1 MQRLP
6 SSDEVRASIAQGELR
21 EFVQMAWP
29 TLLPGVQYLSNWH
42 IDVICD
48 HLQAASRG
56 EIRRLIINI
65 PPRMMKSLSVSVFW
79 PAWTWL
85 SQPQTQWLFGSYSL
99 KLALRDAVQMRQVV
113 ESIGHASKTD
123 GTLMERV
130 GYRGL
135 LRLLGQDWTIAE
147 DQNQKGEFTN
157 TAGGGRISTSV
168 TATVTGFGGDVIVAD
183 DPHNALEGNSEV
195 KREEV
200 LNWWDGAIT
209 SRMNQPKKS
218 VRVVI
223 MQRLHEEDLCGHIL
237 SKDLDY
243 VHVCVPM
250 EYEPKHPFVWPDD
263 PRTQEGELLWPE
275 RMEEAELDQLK
286 VNQYSYA
293 GQYQQRP
300 APAEGGLF
308 KRAWWQVYPEGEPPP
323 AKKIWTSW
331 DTALKDKTT
340 GDYTVGI
347 AWLQDLEDRYVLRI
361 VRGHW
366 SLIETLAQ
374 MQAMHDWITAEH
386 GHGGMCAHYVENA
399 AMGPELIAAAR
410 RSVPGIIPLVA
421 SKDKVSRAEAVT
433 PVIEAGH
440 VFLPAHP
447 VTFEPTSI
455 AALLIEE
462 CAAFPNAAHDD
473 MVDALV
479 YGIDPRRWSSAVVKR
494 PRTGPPR
501 RPVTAGLS
509 ARDV

>member
-1 MQRLP
+1 MRLP
-6 SSDEVRASIAQGELR
+6 SSDEIRASIAADELR
-21 EFVQMAWP
+21 EFIPAAWP
-29 TLLPGVQYLSNWH
+29 LLLPGIPYLSNWH
-42 IDVICD
+42 IDAICD
-48 HLQAASRG
+48 HLEAASRG

-85 SQPQTQWLFGSYSL
+85 SRPETQFLFASYSI

-113 ESIGHASKTD
+113 ESVGHASRTD
-123 GTLMERV
+123 GSLLERV
-130 GYRGL
+130 GYQGV
-135 LRLLGQDWTIAE
+135 LRLLGRDWVIAE

-157 TAGGGRISTSV
+157 TAGGGRMSTSV
-168 TATVTGFGGDVIVAD
+168 TATVTGFGGDIIVAD

-218 VRVVI
+218 VRVVV

-237 SKDLDY
+237 SRDLDY
-243 VHVCVPM
+243 THVCIPM
-250 EYEPKHPFVWPDD
+250 EYEPKHPFRWPDD
-263 PRTQEGELLWPE
+263 PRIEEGELLWPE
-275 RMEEAELDQLK
+275 RLGDLELKQLK

-308 KRAWWQVYPEGEPPP
+308 KRAWWRFYPEAEPPP
-323 AKKIWTSW
+323 AKRIWTSW
-331 DTALKDKTT
+331 DTALKDKTS

-347 AWLQDLEDRYVLRI
+347 AWLQDLANVYVLRI

-366 SLIETLAQ
+366 SLVEALAQ
-374 MQAMHDWITAEH
+374 MKALHDWLTETH
-386 GHGGMCAHYVENA
+386 GRSGGMCAHYVENA

-410 RSVPGIIPLVA
+410 RSIAGVVPVFGTA
-421 SKDKVSRAEAVT
+421 DKWSRASAVT
-433 PVIEAGH
+433 PAIESGN

-447 VTFEPTSI
+447 VTLEPTSM
-455 AALLIEE
+455 ASELIEE
-462 CAAFPNAAHDD
+462 CAGFPNGAHDD

-479 YGIDPRRWSSAVVKR
+479 YGIDPRRFVRGAAKR
-494 PRTGPPR
+494 RREGH